1 MGIVVQSAGDDL
13 PAQEVFMERDEVQ
26 VLSDRVRSVE
36 RQLRVA
42 LAGWLLSV
50 VALAIFWVGTPHAS
64 SQTDIQG
71 TIRARGFNVY
81 DASNRHRLGI
91 GMSNDGNP
99 GIWLY
104 DGTNKTRVHVGVD
117 GGLRPEVWFADEA
130 GTVRL
135 RVGTNGN
142 GDPGIWIYGANGKS
156 VTWSAPGGMFWS
168 VKP

>member
-1 MGIVVQSAGDDL
+1 MDRH
-13 PAQEVFMERDEVQ
+13 EVE

-36 RQLRVA
+36 RRLRVA

-50 VALAIFWVGTPHAS
+50 VVLGIFWVGAQRAS
-64 SQTDIQG
+64 SQTSQTDIQG
-71 TIRARGFNVY
+71 NIRARGYNVY

-104 DGTNKTRVHVGVD
+104 DATNKTRMHVGID
-117 GGLRPEVWFADEA
+117 GGLRPEVWFADET
-130 GTVRL
+130 GTIRM
-135 RVGTNGN
+135 RIGTNGT
-142 GDPGIWIYGANGKS
+142 GDPGIWIYGANGKT
-156 VTWSAPGGMFWS
+156 VTWSAPGGMFWN

>member
-1 MGIVVQSAGDDL
+1 MD
-13 PAQEVFMERDEVQ
+13 RDEIA

-36 RQLRVA
+36 RRLRITLVA
-42 LAGWLLSV
+42 WLLSV
-50 VALAIFWVGTPHAS
+50 VVLGVFWAGAQRAS
-64 SQTDIQG
+64 SQPSIQG

-81 DASNRHRLGI
+81 DSANRHRLGI
-91 GMSNDGNP
+91 GMSNDENP

-104 DGTNKTRVHVGVD
+104 DAKDKTRVHVGVA
-117 GGLRPEVWFADEA
+117 GGIRPEVWFADET
-130 GTVRL
+130 GTVRI

-142 GDPGIWIYGANGKS
+142 GEPGIWVYGANGKS